1 MKTLLV
7 IALALIPAFPVTA
20 QTKQANKQTTT
31 ASANAALPNLGD
43 RILRTQVDLDLFTAN
58 FNNNSKE
65 RDVNTIIKDMQ
76 RYMDSAGAPKNRA
89 DVLLHKNY
97 TPLRSYF
104 LTTTNKTAI
113 ATNFLY
119 TETPYTY
126 TVFNNEL
133 ALYLGAIKCGEL
145 YNLAKKTEKAVVT
158 TVLNNCLFPSLKA
171 LSEFKDTDIKYIG
184 VSVYYGARDSREGAT
199 AAIAPYC
206 LTIVAGLADVQ
217 EYAAGIMTAK
227 GLLAKADLYHSD
239 SHSRGVL
246 NKVYIQVD
254 AEEANEV
261 VEVIEWK
268 PEIPLLR
275 TTTVGPL
282 PDGSTTIMEV
292 K

>member
-1 MKTLLV
+1 MKTFIV
-7 IALALIPAFPVTA
+7 IALALIPALPIAA
-20 QTKQANKQTTT
+20 QSKKANKQTIT
-31 ASANAALPNLGD
+31 ASPNAALPSLGD
-43 RILRTQVDLDLFTAN
+43 RILSTQADVDLFTAN
-58 FNNNSKE
+58 LDNNSKE

-76 RYMDSAGAPKNRA
+76 QYMDAAGAPKTRA

-104 LTTTNKTAI
+104 LTTTNKTAV

-133 ALYLGAIKCGEL
+133 ALYLGAVKCGEL
-145 YNLAKKTEKAVVT
+145 YNLAQKTEKAVVR
-158 TVLNNCLFPSLKA
+158 TVLNNCLLPSLKA

-184 VSVYYGARDSREGAT
+184 LSVYYGARDSREGAT
-199 AAIAPYC
+199 APITPYC
-206 LTIVAGLADVQ
+206 LTIVASLADVQ
-217 EYAAGIMTAK
+217 EYAAGIITAK

-239 SHSRGVL
+239 AQSRNVL
-246 NKVYIQVD
+246 NKVFIQVD
-254 AEEANEV
+254 SEEANEV

-268 PEIPLLR
+268 PEIPLR
-275 TTTVGPL
+275 RATVGPL
-282 PDGSTTIMEV
+282 PDGGTTIMEV